1 MSVLAAWTGA
11 SEVGLP
17 VLAGGVLLGSS
28 VVPLIPTGPL
38 VGSAAALAMTTNRL
52 DLVFVLVIATAAAA
66 AGDLLTFALFRFGG
80 PRAVRLLARR
90 HDPRRVER
98 LHDRFD
104 RHGLQVIVV
113 GHLVPAGRIPV
124 LLAAGALAYPARRLL
139 GHTLVAST
147 IWTVVYMLVGVV
159 SGGIFDSPVAA
170 MLVATGVVLVVGLVA
185 NVVSSRRSR
194 DDEAPADGDLA
205 GAPSRERR

>member
-1 MSVLAAWTGA
+1 MSILAAWADA
-11 SEVGLP
+11 SNIGLP

-52 DLVFVLVIATAAAA
+52 DLVFVLVIATVTAA

-90 HDPRRVER
+90 HDPRHVER

-104 RHGLQVIVV
+104 RRGTQVIVV
-113 GHLVPAGRIPV
+113 GHLIPAGRIPV
-124 LLAAGALAYPARRLL
+124 LLAAGALSYPLRRLL
-139 GHTLVAST
+139 PATLLASG

-170 MLVATGVVLVVGLVA
+170 MLVATGIVLLIGLVA
-185 NVVSSRRSR
+185 NLVSSRRR
-194 DDEAPADGDLA
+194 RTDDEPSADGDLA
-205 GAPSRERR
+205 GSQERR